1 MPYRLF
7 TLCMSL
13 FIAGCAGDTTA
24 QHQRPSGAS
33 LLPAQYR
40 CTKFCTVDFLRNTF
54 RVPRHGLLIGRG
66 AILTEYADWTLVDY
80 DSRSLTRI
88 RTVIESNSTGQFQ
101 PRVVERSDTSLS
113 QKEMAAVQ
121 TSADRI
127 WASASSVPTQFTYH
141 RVWNSIFW
149 MAKPSGRSSDQ
160 EIRTALD
167 VSCKAC
173 LTVFGTVTSDK
184 TVIVAGRRH
193 PTASSED
200 FDFGWFEQDM
210 GYSANFGFSL
220 KILSI
225 PG

>member
-1 MPYRLF
+1 MCNSNFVSLPRMPYRLF

-88 RTVIESNSTGQFQ
+88 RTVVESNSTGQFQ

-127 WASASSVPTQFTYH
+127 WASAGSVPTQFTYH
-141 RVWNSIFW
+141 RVWNIYLLDGETVRSEFG
-149 MAKPSGRSSDQ
+149 PGNPDGLGRELQ
-160 EIRTALD
+160 GMLD
-167 VSCKAC
+167 GLWNS
-173 LTVFGTVTSDK
+173 
-184 TVIVAGRRH
+184 H
-193 PTASSED
+193 
-200 FDFGWFEQDM
+200 Q
-210 GYSANFGFSL
+210 
-220 KILSI
+220 
-225 PG
+225 